1 MFMIMIVVIMI
12 TKFIR
17 FVINYWHGEVTV
29 FNSRSFLRHMQLP
42 NYGYQGFFLGDKG
55 NQILELS
62 SNNHP
67 TPGIT
72 THRVFRPHEPILKI
86 LVLAP

>member
-1 MFMIMIVVIMI
+1 
-12 TKFIR
+12 
-17 FVINYWHGEVTV
+17 
-29 FNSRSFLRHMQLP
+29 MQLP